1 MINIQ
6 NKIFINESMIKY
18 KGIRSAKPGGQ
29 NVNKVS
35 TGIHLQYDIS
45 KHGYPDWFISKLKK
59 VGGRYITKT
68 GMLNIKAISHRTQ
81 IRNKDEAL
89 KRMVELFNKSII
101 KPKKRIKTQP
111 SFKAHA
117 ERIITKKKRSQKK
130 MLRKPPK
137 ESEY

>member
-35 TGIHLQYDIS
+35 TGIHLQYNLN
-45 KHGYPDWFISKLKK
+45 KHGYPDWLISKLKK
-59 VGGRYITKT
+59 IGRRYITKT
-68 GMLNIKAISHRTQ
+68 GIINIKAISYRTQ

-89 KRMVELFNKSII
+89 KRLIELFNKSII
-101 KPKKRIKTQP
+101 RPKKRIKTRP
-111 SFKAHA
+111 SIKAHA

-130 MLRKPPK
+130 ILRKPPK